1 MVKNASLFLL
11 YLLLS
16 WPMAATCQKLK
27 FYSVRRLPSAVNSA
41 GEESLPLLAPGG
53 RELYFTRSLYAGNRG
68 GKFSGMDIWLSEA
81 STSGWVNATNAIA
94 SKINNDGHNALVGMS
109 GTGDMRYFVSLQ
121 PNERFTGIYVTRR
134 TGSRWSLPE
143 FVPVPGVDNREF
155 LGIYVSPDF
164 DVILL
169 SMKGADSRGEEDLYF
184 SIKDS
189 AGRWSVPK
197 NMGATLNTTGFE
209 ISPFLSADKK
219 KLYFAS
225 NGHKGAGDA
234 DIFSSERLYNS
245 WETWSVPVNLG
256 KEVNSKKFDAYFS
269 IYGDSIA
276 YFASN
281 RDGELADLYEVKVA
295 KERTVLADG
304 QHYLSRDEW
313 DRVLGGKVS
322 DQLSFSSGSTQLSPS
337 TKELLFFI
345 ANKLQLQ
352 RDIFVHLVVKEEE
365 SPAKSAERL
374 KAISETLTASG
385 IGKER
390 ILTEQVEPAEKA
402 GQGKIE
408 VRLIE

>member
-1 MVKNASLFLL
+1 MVNNACLFLV
-11 YLLLS
+11 YVLLS
-16 WPMAATCQKLK
+16 WPMVAACQKLEFHSARK
-27 FYSVRRLPSAVNSA
+27 LPAAVNST

-68 GKFSGMDIWLSEA
+68 GKFSGMDVWLTHA
-81 STSGWVNATNAIA
+81 SAAGWMNSTNAFE
-94 SKINNDGHNALVGMS
+94 SKMNNDGHNALVGMS
-109 GTGDMRYFVSLQ
+109 ADGGAQYFVSLPLNQ
-121 PNERFTGIYVTRR
+121 RFTGIYVTRR
-134 TGSRWSLPE
+134 VRKNWTLPE
-143 FVPVPGVDNREF
+143 FVPIPGVDNQEF

-169 SMKGADSRGEEDLYF
+169 SMKGADSRGQEDLYF
-184 SIKDS
+184 SVKDS
-189 AGRWSVPK
+189 SGQWSVPK
-197 NMGATLNTTGFE
+197 NMGTTLNTTGFE

-225 NGHKGAGDA
+225 NGHKGQGDA
-234 DIFSSERLYNS
+234 DIFSSDRLYNS

-256 KEVNSKKFDAYFS
+256 TEVNSKKFDAYFS

-281 RDGELADLYEVKVA
+281 RDSELADLYEVRVTR
-295 KERTVLADG
+295 ERTVLAAG

-313 DRVLGGKVS
+313 ERVLGGKVS
-322 DQLSFSSGSTQLSPS
+322 NQISFSRGATELTPPA
-337 TKELLFFI
+337 KELLFFI

-352 RDIFVHLVVKEEE
+352 RDIFIHLVVRSQE
-365 SPAKSAERL
+365 SEAKSAERL
-374 KAISETLTASG
+374 KAIAEALTASG

-390 ILTEQVEPAEKA
+390 IITEQVESVEKSQ
-402 GQGKIE
+402 QGRVE